1 MTLLQS
7 PARNNV
13 NILEQLSPV
22 CLERAAPELI
32 LSPRAHILHQMLLT
46 GNKNHMCQS
55 LCVCGGGGILIM
67 NKLILFTHK
76 HFCSCTI
83 KNKQKQPESVCP
95 RGSEATNKSLV
106 CLVKAES
113 ASWLRLVGGTG
124 CRGLVVAA
132 VHLLL
137 HGAVLLQLLAS
148 VVGDLQEAAGLHHH
162 VGLAGVRQDGVLRD
176 HLHAFV
182 TVRFHSVQFPVR

>member
-55 LCVCGGGGILIM
+55 LWGGH
-67 NKLILFTHK
+67 TYYE
-76 HFCSCTI
+76 
-83 KNKQKQPESVCP
+83 Q
-95 RGSEATNKSLV
+95 TNIIY
-106 CLVKAES
+106 
-113 ASWLRLVGGTG
+113 T
-124 CRGLVVAA
+124 
-132 VHLLL
+132 
-137 HGAVLLQLLAS
+137 
-148 VVGDLQEAAGLHHH
+148 
-162 VGLAGVRQDGVLRD
+162 
-176 HLHAFV
+176 
-182 TVRFHSVQFPVR
+182 